1 MLDSNKMPDIFKTS
15 AQRERAT
22 LAKQIDELTVLAQ
35 DMPPDV
41 AGLAQWRARRDFATA
56 AIRDTLK
63 RVIPPD
69 SALYAVFSPV
79 IAPPVQTPQF
89 DGQPR
94 MSIDPYEVE
103 LYRSALNSITWSSA
117 AVGQGP
123 AVPLVS
129 SYTLAQQMLPELVYK
144 HWTFKVIIALLV
156 VAVGFGIKG
165 VVAFNGMTVDL
176 GAEVRAKAAKLSD
189 EVRASANALQT
200 DVEKQRQSVGATLDL
215 NRTQADAVSSQIKDL
230 QTRASDAYGRIA
242 QIQDDANRT
251 LANLTREAANKISDE
266 GPKRLT
272 DVHKALDVAQN
283 DAVALI
289 NKAGDTRVKEIM
301 STDVG
306 GKFKDKVKEFTASQ
320 EKANTDLYALE
331 KRQDAFDA
339 RLKISA
345 RAAGILEKPT
355 SFIDRMAVYLDEAV
369 WYVWL
374 LGICMFILLAM
385 NMLLVL
391 ILWVRS

>member
-1 MLDSNKMPDIFKTS
+1 VFYSIKMPDIFKTS

-35 DMPPDV
+35 GMPTDL
-41 AGLAQWRARRDFATA
+41 ASFAQWRARRDFATA
-56 AIRDTLK
+56 AVRDTLK
-63 RVIPPD
+63 RVIPID
-69 SALYAVFSPV
+69 SALYAVFAPV
-79 IAPPVQTPQF
+79 IAPPVQPALF
-89 DGQPR
+89 NDGTALH
-94 MSIDPYEVE
+94 IDPYELE
-103 LYRSALNSITWSSA
+103 LYRSALNSISWGSV
-117 AVGQGP
+117 AVGE
-123 AVPLVS
+123 ASVVPVVN

-165 VVAFNGMTVDL
+165 VVDYNGMTADL
-176 GAEVRAKAAKLSD
+176 GAEVRAKAAKLGD
-189 EVRASANALQT
+189 EVRASANALQN
-200 DVEKQRQSVGATLDL
+200 DVEKQRQSVGGTLEL
-215 NRTQADAVSSQIKDL
+215 NRKQADGVSSQIKEL
-230 QTRASDAYGRIA
+230 QVRASDAYGRVA
-242 QIQDDANRT
+242 QIQEDANRT
-251 LANLTREAANKISDE
+251 LANVTREAANKISDE

-272 DVHKALDVAQN
+272 EVRKALDSAQN
-283 DAVALI
+283 DALALI
-289 NKAGDTRVKEIM
+289 NKASDARVKEIM

-306 GKFKDKVKEFTASQ
+306 EKFKDKIKEFTASQ
-320 EKANTDLYALE
+320 EKANTALYALE

-374 LGICMFILLAM
+374 LGICMFILLIV
-385 NMLLVL
+385 NVLLVL
-391 ILWVRS
+391 ILWIRD